1 MGEGKMKTNLLNVSL
16 LISAVFISG
25 CFYNTRPQFTPVNQ
39 SVNQKMDNRVYEAPI
54 TKPREM
60 ARASG
65 SLWQSGSKGF
75 FKDSRAR
82 SVGDIVTVLVS
93 ENAKAEVEAETESN
107 RTHNG
112 LAGINRLLNMT
123 NVLGRS
129 GIIDDAT
136 GNMFDTNSERTFTGD
151 GKTNREDTFE
161 GRIAA
166 MVTEVLPNGY
176 MVIQGQRE
184 VLVNYELQNMTIS
197 GIVRPVDIAADN
209 TVPSEKIAE
218 ARIAYSGR
226 GMVDESQETQP
237 AVKFLD
243 KWLPF

>member
-1 MGEGKMKTNLLNVSL
+1 MTTTKLTKFSL
-16 LISAVFISG
+16 LASTLLLTG
-25 CFYNTRPQFTPVNQ
+25 CFYSTRPEFTPVEQ
-39 SVNQKMDNRVYEAPI
+39 SVNQKMDTRVHEAPI
-54 TKPREM
+54 HKPRQQ

-65 SLWQSGSKGF
+65 SLWQHGAKGF

-82 SVGDIVTVLVS
+82 DIGDIVTVIIK
-93 ENAKAEVEAETESN
+93 EEAKAEVEAETESN

-136 GNMFDTNSERTFTGD
+136 GNMFDTNSNRTFTGD
-151 GKTNREDTFE
+151 GKTEREDTFE

-166 MVTEVLPNGY
+166 MVTEVMPNGY
-176 MVIQGQRE
+176 LVIQGQRE

-197 GIVRPVDIAADN
+197 GIIRPDDIAADN
-209 TVPSEKIAE
+209 TIPSEKVAE
-218 ARIAYSGR
+218 ARIAYAGR
-226 GMVDESQETQP
+226 GMVDEAQETQP

>member
-1 MGEGKMKTNLLNVSL
+1 MNTKLLNISL
-16 LISAVFISG
+16 IASAVFVSG
-25 CFYNTRPQFTPVNQ
+25 CFYNTRPQFTPVSQ

-65 SLWQSGSKGF
+65 SLWQSGAKGF

-82 SVGDIVTVLVS
+82 SVGDIVTVIVN
-93 ENAKAEVEAETESN
+93 ETAKAEVEAETESN

-166 MVTEVLPNGY
+166 MVTEVLPNGF